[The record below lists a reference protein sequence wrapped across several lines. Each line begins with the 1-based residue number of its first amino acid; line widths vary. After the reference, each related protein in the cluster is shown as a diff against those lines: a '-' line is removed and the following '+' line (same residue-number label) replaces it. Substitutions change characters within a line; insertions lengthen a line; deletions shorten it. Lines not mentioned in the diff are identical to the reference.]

1 MSMIL
6 LVALLAGL
14 LAGIVLALL
23 QKHVWQVPSLR
34 FLWLVVI
41 GFLPQA
47 VIFYLPP
54 THSGIPDQVVGSS
67 LIFSQVVLLVFCWFN
82 RRVAGIWILACGLVL
97 NLMVIA
103 ANSGFMPISPQTASH
118 VVPATVLAKY
128 QIGSRFGT
136 GKDILLLA
144 ENTRLVWLS
153 DQFLPPAWFPYRG
166 IQSGRHFDRRWRFL
180 AHADPRKTLKISK
193 IVEKDKP

>member
-1 MSMIL
+1 MIL

-14 LAGIVLALL
+14 LAGIVLAPL
-23 QKHVWQVPSLR
+23 QKHAWQVPPLR

-47 VIFYLPP
+47 VIFYLPSAR
-54 THSGIPDQVVGSS
+54 SGIPDQVVGSG
-67 LIFSQVVLLVFCWFN
+67 LIFSQVVLLAFCWFN
-82 RRVAGIWILACGLVL
+82 RRVAGVWILASGLVL
-97 NLMVIA
+97 NLVVIT
-103 ANSGFMPISPQTASH
+103 ANGGFMPISPQTASH
-118 VVPATVLAKY
+118 LVPATVLAKY

-153 DQFLPPAWFPYRG
+153 DRFLPPAWSPYQVAFSPG
-166 IQSGRHFDRRWRFL
+166 DILIAAGAFWLMLTQG
-180 AHADPRKTLKISK
+180 
-193 IVEKDKP
+193 KPLRSAK